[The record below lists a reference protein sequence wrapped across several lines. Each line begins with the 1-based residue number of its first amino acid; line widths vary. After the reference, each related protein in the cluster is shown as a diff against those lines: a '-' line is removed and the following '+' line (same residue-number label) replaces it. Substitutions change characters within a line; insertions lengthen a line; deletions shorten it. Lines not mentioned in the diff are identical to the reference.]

1 MQILNVIQISIAV
14 LAGLCLL
21 VAGVFSVLTSLSGA
35 GTEGLVAGR
44 AARAPEP
51 YLSTRRR
58 NADRR
63 DRSHG
68 GHGGHGGSAERP
80 PLPTRRPGAAFP
92 GPC

>member
-35 GTEGLVAGR
+35 GTEELVAGR
-44 AARAPEP
+44 GARAPEP

-58 NADRR
+58 DADRR
-63 DRSHG
+63 DRV
-68 GHGGHGGSAERP
+68 P
-80 PLPTRRPGAAFP
+80 PR
-92 GPC
+92 